1 MKKLYQIQLIS
12 SGNHRTVY
20 IRADD
25 MLQSVRMIQ
34 RRMNG
39 IKILKIEPIGG
50 GGHVMDQNVII
61 LCPNMMQAD
70 WAWREFQKRY
80 HSIIEKAKRHPL
92 RVYLY
97 NGNTVYFESEQLGV
111 RPDLGRRAKIMS
123 MEQFERGEVT
133 DGSNI

>member
-25 MLQSVRMIQ
+25 VLQSVRMIQ
-34 RRMNG
+34 RRMDK

-50 GGHVMDQNVII
+50 GDHMIEQNVII
-61 LCPNMMQAD
+61 LCPNMMQAN

-80 HSIIEKAKRHPL
+80 HSIIEKAVRNPL
-92 RVYLY
+92 RVHLY

-123 MEQFERGEVT
+123 MEQFENGEVS
-133 DGSNI
+133 DG

>member
-1 MKKLYQIQLIS
+1 MKKLYQIHLIS

-25 MLQSVRMIQ
+25 MLQAVRMIQ

-50 GGHVMDQNVII
+50 GGHVMDQDVII

-70 WAWREFQKRY
+70 WAWGEFQRRY
-80 HSIIEKAKRHPL
+80 QSIIEKAKRHPL
-92 RVYLY
+92 RVHLY
-97 NGNTVYFESEQLGV
+97 NGNTVYFESEQLGG
-111 RPDLGRRAKIMS
+111 RPDLGQKAKIMT

-133 DGSNI
+133 DE

>member
-25 MLQSVRMIQ
+25 ILQSVRMIQ

-80 HSIIEKAKRHPL
+80 QSIIEKAQRHPL
-92 RVYLY
+92 RVHLY
-97 NGNTVYFESEQLGV
+97 NGNTVYFESEQLGI
-111 RPDLGRRAKIMS
+111 RPDLGHRAKIMS
-123 MEQFERGEVT
+123 MEQFERGEVS
-133 DGSNI
+133 DVPKR

>member
-34 RRMNG
+34 RRMDK

-80 HSIIEKAKRHPL
+80 QSIIEKAVRNPL
-92 RVYLY
+92 RVHLY
-97 NGNTVYFESEQLGV
+97 NGNTVYFESERLGV
-111 RPDLGRRAKIMS
+111 RPDLGHKAKIMS